1 MSGLGP
7 VVALLWKELGLAPP
21 VDPVGAAFEFE
32 LGEMPLRL
40 DLQDN
45 GDTVVLRGRIGFLE
59 GNAHEAGDQLA
70 RVFRL
75 GLGLTALNAA
85 ALDAAEAEALL
96 EAGHEGP
103 VPVHAV
109 ALAQLSRPATVIPAL
124 RAVLDWQSVTD
135 SILSQSADTDGPGPG
150 ARPDARSDTWAP
162 GAEMIIFQP

>member
-21 VDPVGAAFEFE
+21 VDPVGTGFEFE
-32 LGEMPLRL
+32 IGDLAVRL

-45 GDTVVLRGRIGFLE
+45 GETVVLRGRIGYLE
-59 GNAHEAGDQLA
+59 GNAHEAGDQLS
-70 RVFRL
+70 RVLRL

-85 ALDAAEAEALL
+85 ALDAGEAESIL

-109 ALAQLSRPATVIPAL
+109 ALAQLSRPATILTAL
-124 RAVLDWQSVTD
+124 RAVLDWQSVTE
-135 SILSQSADTDGPGPG
+135 SILSQRDEAEPSGTRGRG
-150 ARPDARSDTWAP
+150 AQAVET
-162 GAEMIIFQP
+162 EMIIFQP